1 MNGSASL
8 SVTQSK
14 HATDSD
20 AFVSYINK
28 MRKSPSH
35 TPARLLKREKKR
47 EEEKKKREEK
57 ERKENVQD
65 EIKCGRLLDFAIE
78 DKFYLS

>member
-8 SVTQSK
+8 LVTQSK

-47 EEEKKKREEK
+47 EEEKKKKRR
-57 ERKENVQD
+57 ERKRRKRKKRERTGRDQVR
-65 EIKCGRLLDFAIE
+65 EIIGFCYRR
-78 DKFYLS
+78 